1 MINTQTVYHLQNQ
14 TYHVIIKLG
23 DKMKT
28 YMLIGLSD
36 KDPNQAGVNITPDL
50 DAATA
55 MQLLGTLAQHIM
67 AAYTEVAVKQIED
80 SNNNLSK
87 SEKEAAIAGIK
98 DSIYD
103 AMDNVFST
111 VLKNYRPEHPRYTLE
126 DEAILEL
133 VNKKIEQKYNSLP
146 KSEKKKY
153 QAEYNKMKLRL
164 TYAKSTDTR
173 AS

>member
-1 MINTQTVYHLQNQ
+1 
-14 TYHVIIKLG
+14 
-23 DKMKT
+23 MKT

-67 AAYTEVAVKQIED
+67 AAYTEVAINQISSD
-80 SNNNLSK
+80 SNNNLST

-111 VLKNYRPEHPRYTLE
+111 VLANYRPEHPRYTLE

-146 KSEKKKY
+146 KKEKLKY
-153 QAEYNKMKLRL
+153 KTEYNKMKLRL
-164 TYAKSTDTR
+164 TYAKSTDKYKHNTNTR

>member
-1 MINTQTVYHLQNQ
+1 
-14 TYHVIIKLG
+14 
-23 DKMKT
+23 MKT
-28 YMLIGLSD
+28 YMLIGISD

-67 AAYTEVAVKQIED
+67 TAYTEVAVNQINQD
-80 SNNNLSK
+80 SNNLST
-87 SEKEAAIAGIK
+87 SEREAAIAGIK

-111 VLKNYRPEHPRYTLE
+111 VLANYRPEHPRYTLE

-133 VNKKIEQKYNSLP
+133 VNRKIEQKYNSLP
-146 KSEKKKY
+146 KKERAKY

-164 TYAKSTDTR
+164 TYAKSKPESDKHNTDTR

>member
-1 MINTQTVYHLQNQ
+1 
-14 TYHVIIKLG
+14 
-23 DKMKT
+23 MKT

-36 KDPNQAGVNITPDL
+36 RDPNQAGVNITPDL

-67 AAYTEVAVKQIED
+67 AAYTEVAVKQINQD
-80 SNNNLSK
+80 SNNDLSK
-87 SEKEAAIAGIK
+87 SEKEAAISGIK

-111 VLKNYRPEHPRYTLE
+111 VLTNYRPEHPRYTLE

-146 KSEKKKY
+146 KKERTKY
-153 QAEYNKMKLRL
+153 QTEYNKMKLRL
-164 TYAKSTDTR
+164 TYAKSKSNNDTGR

>member
-1 MINTQTVYHLQNQ
+1 
-14 TYHVIIKLG
+14 
-23 DKMKT
+23 MKT
-28 YMLIGLSD
+28 YMLIGLSN

-67 AAYTEVAVKQIED
+67 AAYTEVAISQINQD

-87 SEKEAAIAGIK
+87 SEKEAAISGIK

-111 VLKNYRPEHPRYTLE
+111 VLANYRPEHPRYTLE

-146 KSEKKKY
+146 KSEKKHY
-153 QAEYNKMKLRL
+153 QTEYNKMKLRL
-164 TYAKSTDTR
+164 TYAKSKPEPESDTR
-173 AS
+173 SS

>member
-1 MINTQTVYHLQNQ
+1 
-14 TYHVIIKLG
+14 
-23 DKMKT
+23 
-28 YMLIGLSD
+28 MLIGISD

-67 AAYTEVAVKQIED
+67 AAYTEVAINQISSD
-80 SNNNLSK
+80 SNNNLTT

-111 VLKNYRPEHPRYTLE
+111 VLANYRPEHPRYTLE

-146 KSEKKKY
+146 KKERAKY

-164 TYAKSTDTR
+164 TYAKPEPESKPDPEPNDTR

>member
-1 MINTQTVYHLQNQ
+1 
-14 TYHVIIKLG
+14 
-23 DKMKT
+23 
-28 YMLIGLSD
+28 MLIGLSD

-67 AAYTEVAVKQIED
+67 TAFTDVAIRQLSD
-80 SNNNLSK
+80 SNNNLTT

-111 VLKNYRPEHPRYTLE
+111 VLANYRPEHPRYTLE

-133 VNKKIEQKYNSLP
+133 VNRKIEQKYNSLP
-146 KSEKKKY
+146 KKERAKY

-164 TYAKSTDTR
+164 TYAKPEPESKPDPEPNDTR

>member
-1 MINTQTVYHLQNQ
+1 
-14 TYHVIIKLG
+14 
-23 DKMKT
+23 
-28 YMLIGLSD
+28 MLIGLSD
-36 KDPNQAGVNITPDL
+36 RDSNQAGVNITPDL

-55 MQLLGTLAQHIM
+55 MQLLGTLAQHVM
-67 AAYTEVAVKQIED
+67 AAFTEVAIKQLSDD
-80 SNNNLSK
+80 SNNLST
-87 SEKEAAIAGIK
+87 SEREAAITGIK

-111 VLKNYRPEHPRYTLE
+111 VLANYRPEHPRYTLE

-146 KSEKKKY
+146 KAERKRY

-164 TYAKSTDTR
+164 TYANKQSDTKSNR
-173 AS
+173 SS

>member
-1 MINTQTVYHLQNQ
+1 
-14 TYHVIIKLG
+14 
-23 DKMKT
+23 
-28 YMLIGLSD
+28 MLIGLSD

-67 AAYTEVAVKQIED
+67 AAYTEVAISQINQD
-80 SNNNLSK
+80 SNNDLSK
-87 SEKEAAIAGIK
+87 SEKEAAISGIK

-103 AMDNVFST
+103 TMDNVFST
-111 VLKNYRPEHPRYTLE
+111 VLANYRPEHPRYTLE

-146 KSEKKKY
+146 KKEKLKY

-164 TYAKSTDTR
+164 TYDTTNTR

>member
-1 MINTQTVYHLQNQ
+1 
-14 TYHVIIKLG
+14 
-23 DKMKT
+23 
-28 YMLIGLSD
+28 MLIGISD

-67 AAYTEVAVKQIED
+67 AAFTEVAVKQIED
-80 SNNNLSK
+80 SNNDLSK

-111 VLKNYRPEHPRYTLE
+111 VLANYRPEHPRYTLE

-146 KSEKKKY
+146 KKERKRY

-164 TYAKSTDTR
+164 TYANAKPESDKHNTDTR

>member
-1 MINTQTVYHLQNQ
+1 
-14 TYHVIIKLG
+14 
-23 DKMKT
+23 MKT

-67 AAYTEVAVKQIED
+67 TAYTEVAISQINQD

-87 SEKEAAIAGIK
+87 SEKEAAISGIK

-111 VLKNYRPEHPRYTLE
+111 VLANYRPEHPRYTLE

-146 KSEKKKY
+146 KKERQHYKTK
-153 QAEYNKMKLRL
+153 YNKMKLRL
-164 TYAKSTDTR
+164 TYAKHNTNTR

>member
-1 MINTQTVYHLQNQ
+1 
-14 TYHVIIKLG
+14 
-23 DKMKT
+23 
-28 YMLIGLSD
+28 MLIGLSD

-67 AAYTEVAVKQIED
+67 AAYTEVAINQISSD
-80 SNNNLSK
+80 SNNNLST

-111 VLKNYRPEHPRYTLE
+111 VLANYRPEHPRYTLE

-146 KSEKKKY
+146 KKERAKY
-153 QAEYNKMKLRL
+153 KTEYNKMKLRL
-164 TYAKSTDTR
+164 TYANAKPESNDTR

>member
-1 MINTQTVYHLQNQ
+1 
-14 TYHVIIKLG
+14 
-23 DKMKT
+23 
-28 YMLIGLSD
+28 MLIGLSD

-67 AAYTEVAVKQIED
+67 AAYTEVAINQISSD
-80 SNNNLSK
+80 SNNNLTT

-111 VLKNYRPEHPRYTLE
+111 VLANYRPEHPRYTLE

-146 KSEKKKY
+146 KKERAKY

-164 TYAKSTDTR
+164 TYAKPKPEPEPNDTR

>member
-1 MINTQTVYHLQNQ
+1 
-14 TYHVIIKLG
+14 
-23 DKMKT
+23 
-28 YMLIGLSD
+28 MLIGLSD
-36 KDPNQAGVNITPDL
+36 RDSNQAGVNITPDL

-67 AAYTEVAVKQIED
+67 AAFTEVAVKELSSD
-80 SNNNLSK
+80 SNNLST
-87 SEKEAAIAGIK
+87 SEREAAITGIK

-111 VLKNYRPEHPRYTLE
+111 VLANYRPEHPRYTLE

-146 KSEKKKY
+146 KAERKRY

-164 TYAKSTDTR
+164 TYADKSDKPR
-173 AS
+173 SNS

>member
-1 MINTQTVYHLQNQ
+1 
-14 TYHVIIKLG
+14 
-23 DKMKT
+23 
-28 YMLIGLSD
+28 MLIGLSD

-67 AAYTEVAVKQIED
+67 AAYTEVAISQINQD
-80 SNNNLSK
+80 PNDLST
-87 SEKEAAIAGIK
+87 SEKEAAISGIK

-111 VLKNYRPEHPRYTLE
+111 VLANYRPEHPRYTLE

-146 KSEKKKY
+146 KKEKLKY
-153 QAEYNKMKLRL
+153 QTEYNKMKLRL
-164 TYAKSTDTR
+164 TYANADNTNTR

>member
-1 MINTQTVYHLQNQ
+1 
-14 TYHVIIKLG
+14 
-23 DKMKT
+23 
-28 YMLIGLSD
+28 MLIGISD

-67 AAYTEVAVKQIED
+67 AAFTEVAVNQINQD
-80 SNNNLSK
+80 SNNLST

-111 VLKNYRPEHPRYTLE
+111 VLANYRPEHPRYTLE

-133 VNKKIEQKYNSLP
+133 VNRKIEQKYNSLP
-146 KSEKKKY
+146 KKERAKY

-164 TYAKSTDTR
+164 TYANAKPESDKHNTDTR

>member
-1 MINTQTVYHLQNQ
+1 
-14 TYHVIIKLG
+14 
-23 DKMKT
+23 MKT

-67 AAYTEVAVKQIED
+67 AVYTEVAINQISD
-80 SNNNLSK
+80 DNNNLTT

-111 VLKNYRPEHPRYTLE
+111 VLANYRPEHPRYTLE

-146 KSEKKKY
+146 KAERRRY
-153 QAEYNKMKLRL
+153 QTEYNKMKLRL
-164 TYAKSTDTR
+164 IYANADKSNKHTTNAR
-173 AS
+173 TS

>member
-1 MINTQTVYHLQNQ
+1 
-14 TYHVIIKLG
+14 
-23 DKMKT
+23 
-28 YMLIGLSD
+28 MLIGLSD
-36 KDPNQAGVNITPDL
+36 RDPNQAGVNITPDL

-67 AAYTEVAVKQIED
+67 AAFTEVAISQINQD
-80 SNNNLSK
+80 SNNNLST
-87 SEKEAAIAGIK
+87 SEKEAAISGIK

-111 VLKNYRPEHPRYTLE
+111 VLANYRPEHPRYTLE

-146 KSEKKKY
+146 KKEKLKY

-164 TYAKSTDTR
+164 TYAKSNDTR

>member
-1 MINTQTVYHLQNQ
+1 
-14 TYHVIIKLG
+14 
-23 DKMKT
+23 MKT

-36 KDPNQAGVNITPDL
+36 KDPNQAGINITPDL

-67 AAYTEVAVKQIED
+67 TAYTEVAIKQIED

-111 VLKNYRPEHPRYTLE
+111 VLANYRPEHPRYTLE

-146 KSEKKKY
+146 KKERAKY

-164 TYAKSTDTR
+164 TYANAKSKSKPESNDTR

>member
-1 MINTQTVYHLQNQ
+1 
-14 TYHVIIKLG
+14 
-23 DKMKT
+23 
-28 YMLIGLSD
+28 MLIGLSD

-67 AAYTEVAVKQIED
+67 AAYTEVAISQINQD

-111 VLKNYRPEHPRYTLE
+111 VLANYRPEHPRYTLE

-146 KSEKKKY
+146 KKEKLKY
-153 QAEYNKMKLRL
+153 QTEYNKMKLRL
-164 TYAKSTDTR
+164 TYAKSDNTNTR

>member
-1 MINTQTVYHLQNQ
+1 
-14 TYHVIIKLG
+14 
-23 DKMKT
+23 
-28 YMLIGLSD
+28 MLIGISD

-80 SNNNLSK
+80 SNNDLSK

-111 VLKNYRPEHPRYTLE
+111 VLANYRPEHPRYTLE

-133 VNKKIEQKYNSLP
+133 VNRKIEQKYNSLP
-146 KSEKKKY
+146 KKERAKY

-164 TYAKSTDTR
+164 TYANAKPESDKHNTDTR

>member
-1 MINTQTVYHLQNQ
+1 
-14 TYHVIIKLG
+14 
-23 DKMKT
+23 MKT

-36 KDPNQAGVNITPDL
+36 RDPNQAGVNITPDL

-67 AAYTEVAVKQIED
+67 AAYTEVAISQINQD

-87 SEKEAAIAGIK
+87 SEREAAISGIK

-111 VLKNYRPEHPRYTLE
+111 VLANYRPEHPRYTLE

-146 KSEKKKY
+146 KKEKLKY

-164 TYAKSTDTR
+164 TYAKSDNTTDTR

>member
-1 MINTQTVYHLQNQ
+1 
-14 TYHVIIKLG
+14 
-23 DKMKT
+23 MKT

-67 AAYTEVAVKQIED
+67 AAYTEVAISQINQD
-80 SNNNLSK
+80 SNNNLST

-111 VLKNYRPEHPRYTLE
+111 VLANYRPEHPRYTLE

-146 KSEKKKY
+146 KKERTKY
-153 QAEYNKMKLRL
+153 KTEYNKMKLRL
-164 TYAKSTDTR
+164 IYANADKSNKSKSESNNDSR

>member
-1 MINTQTVYHLQNQ
+1 
-14 TYHVIIKLG
+14 
-23 DKMKT
+23 
-28 YMLIGLSD
+28 MLIGLSD

-67 AAYTEVAVKQIED
+67 AAFTEVAISQINQD
-80 SNNNLSK
+80 SNNLST
-87 SEKEAAIAGIK
+87 SEKEAAISGIK

-111 VLKNYRPEHPRYTLE
+111 VLANYRPEHPRYTLE

-146 KSEKKKY
+146 KKEKLKY

-164 TYAKSTDTR
+164 TYAKSNDTR

>member
-1 MINTQTVYHLQNQ
+1 
-14 TYHVIIKLG
+14 
-23 DKMKT
+23 MKT

-67 AAYTEVAVKQIED
+67 AAYTTVAVKQLEDD
-80 SNNNLSK
+80 SNNLST
-87 SEKEAAIAGIK
+87 SEKEAAISGIK

-111 VLKNYRPEHPRYTLE
+111 VLANYRPEHPRYTLE
-126 DEAILEL
+126 DEAIIEL

-146 KSEKKKY
+146 KKERKRY
-153 QAEYNKMKLRL
+153 QTEYNKMKLRL
-164 TYAKSTDTR
+164 IYANAKPDDTR

>member
-1 MINTQTVYHLQNQ
+1 
-14 TYHVIIKLG
+14 
-23 DKMKT
+23 
-28 YMLIGLSD
+28 MLIGLSD

-67 AAYTEVAVKQIED
+67 AAYTEVAVNQINQD
-80 SNNNLSK
+80 SNNLTT
-87 SEKEAAIAGIK
+87 SEKEAAISGIK

-111 VLKNYRPEHPRYTLE
+111 VLANYRPEHPRYTLE

-146 KSEKKKY
+146 KKERAKY
-153 QAEYNKMKLRL
+153 KTEYNKMKLRL
-164 TYAKSTDTR
+164 TYANARPKSEPNDTR

>member
-1 MINTQTVYHLQNQ
+1 
-14 TYHVIIKLG
+14 
-23 DKMKT
+23 
-28 YMLIGLSD
+28 MLIGLSD

-67 AAYTEVAVKQIED
+67 AAYTEVAIKDIS
-80 SNNNLSK
+80 SNNNDLSK
-87 SEKEAAIAGIK
+87 SEKEAAISGIK

-111 VLKNYRPEHPRYTLE
+111 VLANYRPEHPRYTLE

-146 KSEKKKY
+146 KKERAKY
-153 QAEYNKMKLRL
+153 QTEYNKMKLRL
-164 TYAKSTDTR
+164 TYAKSTDKYKSKPNDTR